1 MDGVFV
7 IGSVNEDFVLWVEC
21 RPRLRPNGHRHLA
34 LFPGGKG
41 VYGIVTVVLW
51 ACTQK
56 ADG

>member
-7 IGSVNEDFVLWVEC
+7 IGSVNQDFVLRVEC
-21 RPRLRPNGHRHLA
+21 RPRYPG

-51 ACTQK
+51 ACTWK
-56 ADG
+56 AGR

>member
-7 IGSVNEDFVLWVEC
+7 VGSVNQDFVLRVEC
-21 RPRLRPNGHRHLA
+21 RPRLRRNCHRHPA

-51 ACTQK
+51 ACTWK
-56 ADG
+56 ADR